1 MRKMTVTVLAF
12 WKKDQNTQMVKT
24 NKRNPFIIILW
35 PYKTMQI
42 HGVDLVWVLI
52 LFQNTSYD
60 DEFLGMNACPA
71 ISPFTNGKRLQNN
84 NR

>member
-1 MRKMTVTVLAF
+1 MHKTTVTVLAF
-12 WKKDQNTQMVKT
+12 RKKKIRTHKCLKLIKGTLYYDHT
-24 NKRNPFIIILW
+24 RL
-35 PYKTMQI
+35 QI
-42 HGVDLVWVLI
+42 HGVDLVCVLI

-71 ISPFTNGKRLQNN
+71 VSPLTSCKRLQNN